1 MTLNK
6 LLNLSVSQFLHL
18 INGGKYWFH
27 REVKVDH
34 CQVLKL
40 SPLWTLR
47 AISVSVRVPLRCP
60 FVGAF
65 LHKRTFD
72 LAIWRWSGLLALPH
86 FLLRAVQPHTSVPCS
101 RLGAGVS
108 PRHLGPC
115 VGKQCQKARSGPK
128 ECSLRLAAIPLSL
141 SRADGARK
149 YMFVHQPMYLCTH
162 RATNISVC
170 DHLYLY

>member
-6 LLNLSVSQFLHL
+6 LLTFLCLFPHL

-34 CQVLKL
+34 CQLLEL
-40 SPLWTLR
+40 SHLWTLR
-47 AISVSVRVPLRCP
+47 AISVRVRVPLKYP
-60 FVGAF
+60 SVAAF

-72 LAIWRWSGLLALPH
+72 LAIWRSSGLLALPH
-86 FLLRAVQPHTSVPCS
+86 FLLRALESHASFPCS
-101 RLGAGVS
+101 RLGAGIS
-108 PRHLGPC
+108 LRRLGPF
-115 VGKQCQKARSGPK
+115 VGKQCQKPRSGPE
-128 ECSLRLAAIPLSL
+128 ECSLLLAAISLSL
-141 SRADGARK
+141 SRADRARK

-162 RATNISVC
+162 IATNVSVC